1 MTTSRIKVLTYNIH
15 KGFGPANWG
24 FALHDIRSKLES
36 ARADV
41 VFLQE
46 IQGLHVRREARIKGW
61 PKGSQF
67 EYLADRLWPH
77 HAYGKNAIYKYGH
90 HGNAILSR
98 YPFQS
103 WENINV
109 SRYARASRSIL
120 HGVLRIPPD
129 GRPLH
134 TVCIHFD
141 FVPHHRRRQVD
152 ALVQRIETH
161 IPKGEPL
168 IVAGDFNDWQG
179 QMTDDLGPE
188 SELVEVFQ
196 RLKGRHAGPH
206 LLPRSGGV
214 AVPAPAG
221 PARPAPLRPPGALRR
236 IRPSPGG
243 SPGPA
248 RVGRGL
254 GVSVTPSPGIPS
266 ARGGPSPPRA
276 PGLRAGCSCPSP
288 GAGAG

>member
-120 HGVLRIPPD
+120 HGILRIPPD

-161 IPKGEPL
+161 IPKDEPL

-196 RLKGRHAGPH
+196 RLKGRHARTFPAWLPALPLDRIYFRGLEALQCRRLRDRPARRLSDH
-206 LLPRSGGV
+206 LALYAEFGL
-214 AVPAPAG
+214 APAEALVP
-221 PARPAPLRPPGALRR
+221 PAVAAD
-236 IRPSPGG
+236 
-243 SPGPA
+243 
-248 RVGRGL
+248 
-254 GVSVTPSPGIPS
+254 
-266 ARGGPSPPRA
+266 
-276 PGLRAGCSCPSP
+276 
-288 GAGAG
+288 